1 MKGNLVLMPTN
12 FDSISDRAKIWIYQ
26 ADRFI
31 NMQEKAVIREHLD
44 VFLSQWAAH
53 SSALQAAGDVL
64 YDYFLIICVDE
75 SFQMPGGCS
84 IDSSVRFV
92 QELGQR
98 MNLDFFQRTNLAFDL
113 ETGIKLITMPGL
125 KAAIESGEIKA
136 DSLFFDNNIQS
147 KNQLADQWRIK
158 AGESW
163 LKRYFKATLSV

>member
-1 MKGNLVLMPTN
+1 MKAKSIPMLAN

-26 ADRFI
+26 ADRLVGTE
-31 NMQEKAVIREHLD
+31 EKAVIKEQLD
-44 VFLSQWAAH
+44 AFLSQWATH
-53 SSALQAAGDVL
+53 GSALQAAGDVL

-75 SFQMPGGCS
+75 SVHKPGGCS

-98 MNLDFFQRTNLAFDL
+98 MNLDFFRRANLAFDL
-113 ETGIKLITMPGL
+113 ETGIKLIAMPDL
-125 KAAIESGEIKA
+125 KGAIESGEIKA

-147 KNQLADQWRIK
+147 KNQLAVQWRIK
-158 AGESW
+158 AEESW